1 MEQIDEAKRKPRRT
15 KGTPSYHYRNRFAA
29 ASIAAGSAI
38 FALWYFT
45 PIFRIANEKLIRDL
59 TTASEEE
66 KDRKIIFNLV
76 GAPRTSR
83 AIKETIEEKHKLMS
97 ER

>member
-1 MEQIDEAKRKPRRT
+1 MEQIDETKRKPRRT

-29 ASIAAGSAI
+29 AGIAVGSAI
-38 FALWYFT
+38 FAFFT
-45 PIFRIANEKLIRDL
+45 PIFRIANEKLMHDL
-59 TTASEEE
+59 ITASEEE
-66 KDRKIIFNLV
+66 KDRKLIFNLV

-83 AIKETIEEKHKLMS
+83 AIKETIEEKKQLLH

>member
-29 ASIAAGSAI
+29 AGIAVGSAI

-45 PIFRIANEKLIRDL
+45 PIFRIANEKLMHDL
-59 TTASEEE
+59 ITASEEE

-83 AIKETIEEKHKLMS
+83 AIKETIEEKNQLLH